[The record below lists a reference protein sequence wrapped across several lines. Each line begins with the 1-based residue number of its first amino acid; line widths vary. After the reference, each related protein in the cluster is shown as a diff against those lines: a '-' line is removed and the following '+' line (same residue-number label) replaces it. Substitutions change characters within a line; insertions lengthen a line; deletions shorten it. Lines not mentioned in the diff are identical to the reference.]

1 MGAESAGKNREEEAA
16 RRVSMFTRR
25 NKRRRRRRRRCHRRA
40 VISYYFA
47 RLMASLKWR
56 IKIDARLLLEGGRRS
71 RAILSNPQKKPS
83 RRGISVSWPFD
94 VVGSFPSRGAPSLP
108 VHSPVARRFLP
119 VSLADS
125 LIGEST
131 WRWLS
136 SPAILAG
143 RRRWWSADD
152 TLCIARETRLR
163 DPRVWE
169 WPRGGR
175 EICEDEVYQS
185 ISNGKIS
192 TIDEELIFQRLE
204 YWYLYHSMDD
214 VDWFV
219 SIFCNNV
226 IIEFEAYDIYNI
238 LL

>member
-136 SPAILAG
+136 SPRGSSTVVI
-143 RRRWWSADD
+143 RRWYIMHRAGDSFAWSESLGMAEGWS
-152 TLCIARETRLR
+152 RNLR
-163 DPRVWE
+163 GWGVPVVND
-169 WPRGGR
+169 
-175 EICEDEVYQS
+175 
-185 ISNGKIS
+185 
-192 TIDEELIFQRLE
+192 
-204 YWYLYHSMDD
+204 
-214 VDWFV
+214 
-219 SIFCNNV
+219 
-226 IIEFEAYDIYNI
+226 
-238 LL
+238 